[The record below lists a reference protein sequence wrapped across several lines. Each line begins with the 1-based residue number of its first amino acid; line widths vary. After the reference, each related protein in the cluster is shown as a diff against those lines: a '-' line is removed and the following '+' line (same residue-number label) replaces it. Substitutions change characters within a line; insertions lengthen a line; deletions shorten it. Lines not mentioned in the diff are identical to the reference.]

1 MGLSLMK
8 NTAFYMILLVAFFFV
23 ACSNHSSNNLFYQE
37 ALKNAFC
44 DESFFND
51 ERKKVDKGDDV
62 IYIGLNVGA
71 LARNCSDFK
80 QSNYFFDK
88 AEESYKYDVDL
99 QGFAKKGAKTL
110 SATLIN
116 DNINDYEGTLYERI
130 MVNVYK
136 GLNFM
141 SLNDFANAR
150 VEFNRAL
157 MRQEKAKEYFAK
169 EIEANRKEFDEA
181 KKDENYQKNMDVN
194 FQNVSAQYNHLLKE
208 FSTTTDFINPYATY
222 IASVFFFL
230 DEDYRRAAD
239 LFREVAITNMQS
251 AEFKKEFAIF
261 NQYAN
266 STNPSALKKYIFVV
280 YEGGLGAGL
289 KEFAI
294 SVPFIFDDTIIH
306 SSLSLPILEK
316 RESSFAYL
324 LANGARTADFVDFDN
339 IIATEF
345 KVNSPFIIGK
355 ALSSMI
361 VKTSLSVAVA
371 NNDPTG
377 GFLAILTDIFNTA
390 TTTADLRFWNS
401 LPKYAKIVMIENTGS
416 VSITNDTG
424 GVLYQN
430 NKLAQNKNVLIVV
443 KSFTRMSPSV
453 VWLIQK

>member
-1 MGLSLMK
+1 MK
-8 NTAFYMILLVAFFFV
+8 NALFYLALFVAFFCV
-23 ACSNHSSNNLFYQE
+23 ACSNHSTNNLFYQE
-37 ALKNAFC
+37 ALKNNYC
-44 DESFFND
+44 DESFFKE
-51 ERKKVDKGDDV
+51 ERKKVDKNDDT

-71 LARNCSDFK
+71 MARNCNDFK

-88 AEESYKYDVDL
+88 AEDAYKYDVDL
-99 QGFAKKGAKTL
+99 QGFAKKGAKAL
-110 SATLIN
+110 SSTLIN
-116 DNINDYEGTLYERI
+116 DSVNDYEGTLYERI

-141 SLNDFANAR
+141 SLKDFANAR

-157 MRQEKAKEYFAK
+157 MRQDKAKEYFAK
-169 EIEANRKEFDEA
+169 EIEANRKEFDKAREDA
-181 KKDENYQKNMDVN
+181 NYQQNMN
-194 FQNVSAQYNHLLKE
+194 ANLQNISAQYNNLLKE
-208 FSTTTDFINPYATY
+208 FATTTDFINPYATY
-222 IASVFFFL
+222 MASVFFFL

-239 LFREVAITNMQS
+239 LFREVAITNSKS
-251 AEFKKEFAIF
+251 AEFQKEFAVF

-289 KEFAI
+289 KEFTF
-294 SVPFIFDDTIIH
+294 SVPFIFDNTLIH
-306 SSLSLPILEK
+306 STLSLPLLEK
-316 RESSFAYL
+316 RENSFNYIV
-324 LANGARTADFVDFDN
+324 ANGARTADFVDFDN

-345 KVNSPFIIGK
+345 KINTPFIIGK

-361 VKTSLSVAVA
+361 IKTSLSAAVA

-401 LPKYAKIVMIENTGS
+401 LPKYAKIVMIQNTGS
-416 VSITNDTG
+416 VSIVSDTG

-430 NKLAQNKNVLIVV
+430 KNLPHNKNVLIVV
-443 KSFTRMSPSV
+443 KSFSRMSPSS
-453 VWLIQK
+453 VWLIQR

>member
-1 MGLSLMK
+1 MK
-8 NTAFYMILLVAFFFV
+8 NAAFYLTLLATFVFV
-23 ACSNHSSNNLFYQE
+23 ACSNHSANNLFYQE

-88 AEESYKYDVDL
+88 AEDSYKYDVDL
-99 QGFAKKGAKTL
+99 QGLAKKGVKSISTTL
-110 SATLIN
+110 VN
-116 DNINDYEGTLYERI
+116 DNIVDYEGTLYERI

-141 SLNDFANAR
+141 SLKDFVNAR

-181 KKDENYQKNMDVN
+181 RKDENYEQNMGAN
-194 FQNVSAQYNHLLKE
+194 FQNVSAQYDHLLKD
-208 FSTTTDFINPYATY
+208 FATTTNFINPYATY
-222 IASVFFFL
+222 MASVFFFL

-239 LFREVAITNMQS
+239 LFKEIAIIN
-251 AEFKKEFAIF
+251 AKNVEFNKEFAVF

-266 STNPSALKKYIFVV
+266 ATNPHKLKKYVFIV

-289 KEFAI
+289 KEYSV
-294 SVPFIFDDTIIH
+294 SVPFVFDGKLIYST
-306 SSLSLPILEK
+306 LSLPLLEK

-324 LANGARTADFVDFDN
+324 LANGARTQDFVDFDN

-361 VKTSLSVAVA
+361 IKTSLSAAVA
-371 NNDPTG
+371 KNDPTG
-377 GFLAILTDIFNTA
+377 GFLALATDLFNIT

-401 LPKYAKIVMIENTGS
+401 LPKYAKIVMVENTGS
-416 VSITNDTG
+416 VSIVNDNAH
-424 GVLYQN
+424 VIYRNENLP
-430 NKLAQNKNVLIVV
+430 QNKNVLIVV

>member
-1 MGLSLMK
+1 MK
-8 NTAFYMILLVAFFFV
+8 KKCFLVCFVALLLC

-37 ALKNAFC
+37 ALKNSFC
-44 DESFFND
+44 DKGFFDD
-51 ERKKVDKGDDV
+51 ERKKVDKGDDT

-71 LARNCSDFK
+71 LARNCNDFTN
-80 QSNYFFDK
+80 SNYFFDK

-116 DNINDYEGTLYERI
+116 DSINDYEGTLYERI

-141 SLNDFANAR
+141 SLKDFANAR

-157 MRQEKAKEYFAK
+157 MRQDKAKEYFAK
-169 EIEANRKEFDEA
+169 EIEANRKEFDKA
-181 KKDENYQKNMDVN
+181 KEDANYQQNMGAN
-194 FQNVSAQYNHLLKE
+194 LQNISAHYNSLMKE

-222 IASVFFFL
+222 MASVFFFL
-230 DEDYRRAAD
+230 DEDYVRAAD
-239 LFREVAITNMQS
+239 LFREVAIANARS
-251 AEFKKEFAIF
+251 GEFQKEFAVF

-266 STNPSALKKYIFVV
+266 STNPSSLKKYVFVV

-289 KEFAI
+289 KELTL
-294 SVPFIFDDTIIH
+294 SVPFIFDNTLIH
-306 SSLSLPILEK
+306 STISLPLLEK
-316 RESSFAYL
+316 RESSFGYL

-345 KVNSPFIIGK
+345 KINTPFIIGK

-361 VKTSLSVAVA
+361 IKTSLSAAVA

-377 GFLAILTDIFNTA
+377 GFLAILTDLFNTA

-416 VSITNDTG
+416 ISIANDTG
-424 GVLYQN
+424 AVLYH
-430 NKLAQNKNVLIVV
+430 NKNLPRNKNVLIVV

-453 VWLIQK
+453 VWLIQR